1 MHVPSIVGTQTG
13 PTPSRSGFSLIA
25 EDGNPLPGVPRVQS
39 EVFMAAGKTYDVLIN
54 VPAAGGS
61 ALPVFDRELSLSGN
75 AIARDAGMLA
85 YISVNGAGL
94 PTTPAFAP
102 AVARPDTYNSLIA
115 GQTLTVSD
123 PGNGVIAIDTNVYGV
138 HVVGTVAGLTLNPNG
153 TFTYL
158 GGPTTFTY
166 CANGSG
172 TGTTCSSNI
181 TTTVTLGAAPLEAA
195 SGLTCTAQAHSS
207 PVAT

>member
-1 MHVPSIVGTQTG
+1 
-13 PTPSRSGFSLIA
+13 
-25 EDGNPLPGVPRVQS
+25 
-39 EVFMAAGKTYDVLIN
+39 MAAGKTYDVMIN

-123 PGNGVIAIDTNVYGV
+123 PGNGVIANDTNVYGV

-166 CANGSG
+166 CANGSVTAG
-172 TGTTCSSNI
+172 VCSSNI
-181 TTTVTLGAAPLEAA
+181 TASVTLGAAPLEAG
-195 SGLTCTAQAHSS
+195 SGITMGNITYTSN
-207 PVAT
+207 ATFLSIKPPGILAV